1 NPLNDFAII
10 SLISATISFF
20 IANFIY
26 FRNPKNSLN
35 RTITIFSVLVSFMA
49 LCEFAYRLAESSDSA
64 FIWLK
69 LSALWPFIPAVLLH
83 TAFIFT
89 QRSYILR
96 SKLTYVLIYGPALI
110 FVILGI
116 ATNFFIGP
124 PIHEYWGWI
133 YSIPLDESIYDL
145 FAIWTVL
152 VSFISSW
159 MVFLYAFQSE
169 TGQKRQSVY
178 ISFGIFMPLILGLI
192 TDFILRSFSIEIP
205 ELTQTFLS
213 IGLVFIAYGVWRYDF
228 PILTPS
234 QAAEKIISTMPN
246 LLILADHKGNI
257 TKVNSSL
264 TSVLGYD
271 ENDLIGKPFYEIFA
285 SKQKIDLKEIIQD
298 GKQFNIESVICSIDH
313 QKIDVFLN
321 ISPIL
326 DILKLTTGFVI
337 IGTDL
342 TEIKRAS
349 QKIIESEFKFRSVVE
364 QISDGISLAVAPGII
379 IDWNSSMEEIT
390 GIKKEDFNDKFIHEI
405 IHDLIPLP
413 LNEMA
418 VGMDDDGH
426 MMRPLNYY
434 KNEFENAFK
443 DKILPDS
450 LKINETKIIRF
461 DGSSRDV
468 MINNFFVEKCTPHIL
483 CTVVQDITD
492 QKESEN
498 FLKASLEEKEILL
511 REIHHRVKNNLQ
523 IISSLLNLQKR
534 YVNDKQALNLFQ
546 ESQNRVKSMSMIH
559 ESLYQ
564 ATDLGHIDFSVYI
577 SKLSIELMSSY
588 GVNTNQIS
596 LKREVEEVVLDINT
610 AIPCGLII
618 NELMTN
624 CIKYA
629 FPEGRKGTITIKF
642 FLEDEQYVLE
652 VSDDGIGLPEDID
665 FKKMKSLG
673 IRLVN
678 SLVGQLDGTI
688 ELDTSSGTKFIIK
701 FKELEYDPRI

>member
-1 NPLNDFAII
+1 MKSKLNDFAII
-10 SLISATISFF
+10 SLISAITSFF

-49 LCEFAYRLAESSDSA
+49 LCEFAYRLAESSGSA

-69 LSALWPFIPAVLLH
+69 LSALWPFIPSVLLH

-96 SKLTYVLIYGPALI
+96 NKLTYLLIYGPALI

-133 YSIPLDESIYDL
+133 YSIPLDKSIYDL
-145 FAIWTVL
+145 FALWTVL

-192 TDFILRSFSIEIP
+192 TDFILRSFYIEIP
-205 ELTQTFLS
+205 ELTQTFLT

-257 TKVNSSL
+257 TKVNDSL
-264 TSVLGYD
+264 TSILGYD

-285 SKQKIDLKEIIQD
+285 SERKIDLKEIIQE

-326 DILKLTTGFVI
+326 DILKVTTGFVI

-364 QISDGISLAVAPGII
+364 QISDGISLAIAPGII

-405 IHDLIPLP
+405 IHDLFPLP
-413 LNEMA
+413 
-418 VGMDDDGH
+418 VDVDDDGH
-426 MMRPLNYY
+426 MMEKKPLNYY
-434 KNEFENAFK
+434 KHEFENVFK
-443 DKILPDS
+443 NKILPDN
-450 LKINETKIIRF
+450 LKIKETKIIRS
-461 DGSSRDV
+461 DGSSREV

-534 YVNDKQALNLFQ
+534 YVDDKEALNLFQ

-577 SKLSIELMSSY
+577 SKLSMELMSSY

-596 LKREVEEVVLDINT
+596 LEREVEEVILDINT

-629 FPEGRKGTITIKF
+629 FPEGRKGKITIKF
-642 FLEDEQYVLE
+642 FSEDDQYVLE
-652 VSDDGIGLPEDID
+652 VSDNGIGLPDDID

-678 SLVGQLDGTI
+678 SLVGQLEGTI
-688 ELDTSSGTKFIIK
+688 ELDASSGTKFIIK
-701 FKELEYDPRI
+701 FKELEYEPRI

>member
-1 NPLNDFAII
+1 LNNFAII
-10 SLISATISFF
+10 SLISAIISFF

-26 FRNPKNSLN
+26 FRNPKNPLN
-35 RTITIFSVLVSFMA
+35 RSITIFSVLVSFMA
-49 LCEFAYRLAESSDSA
+49 LCEFAYRLAESPDSA
-64 FIWLK
+64 LIWLK
-69 LSALWPFIPAVLLH
+69 LSVLWALIPAVLLQ

-96 SKLTYVLIYGPALI
+96 SKWTYFLIYGPALI
-110 FVILGI
+110 FVILGMG
-116 ATNFFIGP
+116 TNTFLGP
-124 PIHEYWGWI
+124 PVHEYWGWI
-133 YSIPLDESIYDL
+133 YSIPLDETIYDL

-152 VSFISSW
+152 VSFISAW

-178 ISFGIFMPLILGLI
+178 ISFGIFLPLILSLF
-192 TDFILRSFSIEIP
+192 TDFILRGFTIEIP
-205 ELTQTFLS
+205 ELTQTFLTM
-213 IGLVFIAYGVWRYDF
+213 GLVLIAYGVWRYDF

-234 QAAEKIISTMPN
+234 LASEKIISTMPN
-246 LLILADHKGNI
+246 FLILVDPKGKI
-257 TKVNSSL
+257 TKINDSL

-285 SKQKIDLKEIIQD
+285 SDKKIDLNELAIN
-298 GKQFNIESVICSIDH
+298 GKQFNIESVICSMDH
-313 QKIDVFLN
+313 REINVFLN

-326 DILKLTTGFVI
+326 DILNVTTGFVI

-342 TEIKRAS
+342 TDIKKAS

-364 QISDGISLAVAPGII
+364 QISDGISLAVAPGRI

-390 GIKKEDFNDKFIHEI
+390 GIKKENLNGKLIHETLY
-405 IHDLIPLP
+405 DLFPPLVTEISGTDDEIVTVEKKP
-413 LNEMA
+413 LS
-418 VGMDDDGH
+418 
-426 MMRPLNYY
+426 YY
-434 KNEFENAFK
+434 KNKFENVFI
-443 DKILPDS
+443 DNNLPNG
-450 LKINETKIIRF
+450 LKTKETKILRP
-461 DGSSRDV
+461 DGSLRDV
-468 MINNFFVEKCTPHIL
+468 MINNFFVEKSNPLIL
-483 CTVVQDITD
+483 CTVFQDITD

-498 FLKASLEEKEILL
+498 FLKASLEEKEILI

-534 YVNDKQALNLFQ
+534 YVDDKEALNLFQ

-577 SKLSIELMSSY
+577 SKLSIELMASY

-596 LKREVEEVVLDINT
+596 LERDVEQVILDINT

-618 NELMTN
+618 NELVTN
-624 CIKYA
+624 SIKYA
-629 FPEGRKGTITIKF
+629 FPDRRKGKITIKF
-642 FLEDEQYVLE
+642 FIEDDLYVLE
-652 VSDDGIGLPEDID
+652 VSDDGIGLPDDID

-701 FKELEYDPRI
+701 FKELEYEPRL